1 MESGHYV
8 INILQSSCFKK
19 CVPCLNKA
27 LQYQSILLSKC
38 FYVSM
43 LLAGVM
49 SVWYILC
56 VVFSREIQ
64 EPPRNIITSYC
75 MIYDTWWGSTDWYW
89 NMDTSAT
96 TKHQKK
102 PFCVNLPLDLFFLA
116 SSVVLPQHYL
126 AAAGWD
132 WKICIYYSVH
142 IVYLTF
148 IARKQMFIKCFN

>member
-8 INILQSSCFKK
+8 INISQSSCFRK

-64 EPPRNIITSYC
+64 EPPWHIITSYC

-102 PFCVNLPLDLFFLA
+102 PFCVNLPSDLFFFSKLCGTA
-116 SSVVLPQHYL
+116 TALPSCCWLRLKNRHLPVSTYCLFNVYCKQT
-126 AAAGWD
+126 D
-132 WKICIYYSVH
+132 VH
-142 IVYLTF
+142 QVF
-148 IARKQMFIKCFN
+148 